1 MIKLIR
7 IIVRLLPKRLRILIA
22 KRKNIVDI
30 KIKPVTDEES
40 YIQVQKEFN
49 ILKEDNIF
57 ESEETLYQL
66 SDYIKLNTSSSLLNG
81 ICHGIRNGYE
91 VFEFRKNL
99 NTKEIYGTDIH
110 FNEKNND
117 PYFIKLDFHE
127 EVVEWKDKFDFVY
140 TNSLDHAHDPLKCLK
155 SWCHSLKDNGIIVI
169 NFTEAHTPAAA
180 GDPEFFSFNVKSL
193 VNLISNNISNLKLI
207 DILSYD
213 IPQKY
218 LNDDLIKKWQYIVLK
233 KTYEYSS
240 LNCNTINKKNYY
252 ESYLNK
258 IIFKIFKNESLIIKS
273 DLVAHQRYDWV
284 KKISKNFTNLKIL
297 DLGSGNCYLSF
308 HLLKK
313 GNYIT
318 SVSFDNANNEK
329 AYCRS
334 KQLDYK
340 NHKIIYKDINHDLN
354 INNGNNLFDK
364 VLLLETIEHIE
375 DDLKL
380 LININKLLL
389 PNGELIISTP
399 YKNFNS
405 LLKSD
410 YYLNIGPGSHVRHGY
425 SITEIEAKLNK
436 AGFEIVKYGY
446 LTSNL
451 ANYTSQILRFLSLKN
466 LNFIS
471 ITFKFIFFIPIKF
484 LSKYNMKKGNYI
496 SLIAKKK

>member
-1 MIKLIR
+1 
-7 IIVRLLPKRLRILIA
+7 
-22 KRKNIVDI
+22 
-30 KIKPVTDEES
+30 
-40 YIQVQKEFN
+40 
-49 ILKEDNIF
+49 
-57 ESEETLYQL
+57 
-66 SDYIKLNTSSSLLNG
+66 
-81 ICHGIRNGYE
+81 
-91 VFEFRKNL
+91 
-99 NTKEIYGTDIH
+99 
-110 FNEKNND
+110 
-117 PYFIKLDFHE
+117 
-127 EVVEWKDKFDFVY
+127 
-140 TNSLDHAHDPLKCLK
+140 
-155 SWCHSLKDNGIIVI
+155 
-169 NFTEAHTPAAA
+169 
-180 GDPEFFSFNVKSL
+180 
-193 VNLISNNISNLKLI
+193 
-207 DILSYD
+207 
-213 IPQKY
+213 
-218 LNDDLIKKWQYIVLK
+218 
-233 KTYEYSS
+233 
-240 LNCNTINKKNYY
+240 
-252 ESYLNK
+252 
-258 IIFKIFKNESLIIKS
+258 
-273 DLVAHQRYDWV
+273 VAHQRYDWV